1 MRTPEKR
8 YDAIDTDFPKILRSL
23 NLKITPKRLALLDI
37 LMNESSYLSPEEI
50 WTRMKKQF
58 GRMGLPTIYRN
69 LEELSERNIISKVT
83 HPNRQLYYYFCP
95 NRSHH
100 HHFVCL
106 SCRNVEDINFCALNE
121 LQKEVKMRLNGKVIS
136 HILQVN
142 GYCRN
147 CLNKKGKGNEI

>member
-1 MRTPEKR
+1 MTAPEIQC
-8 YDAIDTDFPKILRSL
+8 DGIDTDFPKILRSL
-23 NLKITPKRLALLDI
+23 NLKITPKRVAVLDI
-37 LMNESSYLSPEEI
+37 LMNESAYLSPEEI
-50 WTRMKKQF
+50 WTKMKKRF
-58 GRMGLPTIYRN
+58 RRIGLPTIYRN

-106 SCRNVEDINFCALNE
+106 SCRNVEDINFCALDE
-121 LQKEVKMRLNGKVIS
+121 LQKEVKRKLNGKVIS

-147 CLNKKGKGNEI
+147 CLTKKRKKNEI

>member
-1 MRTPEKR
+1 MSASEIL
-8 YDAIDTDFPKILRSL
+8 YDEIDSDFSRILRSF
-23 NLKITPKRLALLDI
+23 NLKITPKRLALLNI
-37 LMNESSYLSPEEI
+37 LMNESAYLSPEEI
-50 WTRMKKQF
+50 WKRMKKQF
-58 GRMGLPTIYRN
+58 RRIGLPTVYRN
-69 LEELSERNIISKVT
+69 LEELSEKNIISKIS
-83 HPNRQLYYYFCP
+83 HPNRQLYYYFCE

-106 SCRNVEDINFCALNE
+106 SCRNVEDINFCTLNE

-147 CLNKKGKGNEI
+147 CLNRKEKANEI